1 MANKKISELDQTSA
15 LQSTDLMAVVQENQ
29 GNTENPLET
38 RKTTVGALKSAIVPS
53 FQSGDGSLTVTEQGN
68 QVDLRVAN
76 NNVAA
81 GYVEDFPLSMAEGG
95 QNVPVGFYGVRFTPG
110 QNFIAKHAQICKRD
124 NMTSG
129 TFVVAIYSA
138 GTTATGGRT
147 EDMTLLAQTT
157 QTSMSGNGI
166 GTADFPESQQVE
178 LEADH
183 EYYMV
188 VYVQH
193 PSSGTRG
200 LICRKQNGNE
210 WGNSN
215 LTLAFSGNSQTV
227 METLGSSNFSTL
239 FPSTGVNSM
248 VLPYMKIYGDYVSMG
263 SSSVGQQPSAQVLVI
278 TDNNVCQYLTQIEG
292 ESAETDVYLNLPEE
306 GDETFAFLD
315 QMHEIAGRYYD
326 GADNILIAGE
336 STSQYDLK
344 KTFARDN
351 LVVSI
356 VSILAV
362 LAVLLFTFLSAGMPV
377 LLILVIQGAIWI
389 NFSFPTLQ
397 NTYLFFMGYLIV
409 SSIQMGANIDYAI
422 VISGRYTEL
431 RKMMSK
437 KDACIETLNFAFP
450 TIITSGSMMV
460 LSGFAIGNLSSDATI
475 CGIGQC
481 LGRGTLISIALV
493 MFVLPQILMVGEKI
507 IERTSFEVSVPI
519 KLDRGFGTVRVDGM
533 VRGQINGYVVGE
545 MHALVKGDIAAVV
558 TMGGMQELP
567 KDAPDGSKLSGE
579 VEK

>member
-1 MANKKISELDQTSA
+1 MANKKISELDQASA

-29 GNTENPLET
+29 GNNENPLET

-292 ESAETDVYLNLPEE
+292 ESAETDVYLNLPENYNIVVLDTTSTYHIWKIKPEIGVEFPNYMKLMFMGNVTFIE
-306 GDETFAFLD
+306 GREYQPANTGDYRISRF
-315 QMHEIAGRYYD
+315 
-326 GADNILIAGE
+326 
-336 STSQYDLK
+336 
-344 KTFARDN
+344 
-351 LVVSI
+351 
-356 VSILAV
+356 
-362 LAVLLFTFLSAGMPV
+362 
-377 LLILVIQGAIWI
+377 W
-389 NFSFPTLQ
+389 
-397 NTYLFFMGYLIV
+397 NTYRSAPSAPNEAF
-409 SSIQMGANIDYAI
+409 
-422 VISGRYTEL
+422 
-431 RKMMSK
+431 
-437 KDACIETLNFAFP
+437 IE
-450 TIITSGSMMV
+450 
-460 LSGFAIGNLSSDATI
+460 
-475 CGIGQC
+475 
-481 LGRGTLISIALV
+481 
-493 MFVLPQILMVGEKI
+493 FVL
-507 IERTSFEVSVPI
+507 RN
-519 KLDRGFGTVRVDGM
+519 RVW
-533 VRGQINGYVVGE
+533 Y
-545 MHALVKGDIAAVV
+545 AVFY
-558 TMGGMQELP
+558 
-567 KDAPDGSKLSGE
+567 
-579 VEK
+579 

>member
-1 MANKKISELDQTSA
+1 MANKKISELNPASA

-29 GNTENPLET
+29 GNSGNPLET
-38 RKTTVGALKSAIVPS
+38 RKTTVGALKNAIVPS

-129 TFVVAIYSA
+129 TFIVAIYSA

-200 LICRKQNGNE
+200 LICRKLNGNE

-215 LTLAFSGNSQTV
+215 LTLAFSGTSQTV
-227 METLGSSNFSTL
+227 LSTLGSSNFSTL
-239 FPSTGVNSM
+239 YPSSSVNTIT
-248 VLPYMKIYGDYVSMG
+248 LPYIKIYGDSVAAG
-263 SSSVGQQPSAQVLVI
+263 VGQIPPSQ
-278 TDNNVCQYLTQIEG
+278 
-292 ESAETDVYLNLPEE
+292 
-306 GDETFAFLD
+306 
-315 QMHEIAGRYYD
+315 
-326 GADNILIAGE
+326 
-336 STSQYDLK
+336 
-344 KTFARDN
+344 
-351 LVVSI
+351 
-356 VSILAV
+356 
-362 LAVLLFTFLSAGMPV
+362 
-377 LLILVIQGAIWI
+377 ILVINDNNASQYFTSAAIGSLPETVVKLSI
-389 NFSFPTLQ
+389 PDGYSTFLIDTTISYKVVKILPQNEIIFSNYKRIMIIGNVEFWAGVPTQ
-397 NTYLFFMGYLIV
+397 TIEPASGDYRV
-409 SSIQMGANIDYAI
+409 SQYWYAHR
-422 VISGRYTEL
+422 G
-431 RKMMSK
+431 
-437 KDACIETLNFAFP
+437 
-450 TIITSGSMMV
+450 GSHICNE
-460 LSGFAIGNLSSDATI
+460 GFAE
-475 CGIGQC
+475 
-481 LGRGTLISIALV
+481 
-493 MFVLPQILMVGEKI
+493 FILRNKVWY
-507 IERTSFEVSVPI
+507 SV
-519 KLDRGFGTVRVDGM
+519 F
-533 VRGQINGYVVGE
+533 Y
-545 MHALVKGDIAAVV
+545 
-558 TMGGMQELP
+558 
-567 KDAPDGSKLSGE
+567 
-579 VEK
+579 

>member
-1 MANKKISELDQTSA
+1 MAKKKISELIQATELHDS
-15 LQSTDLMAVVQENQ
+15 DLLAVVQEN
-29 GNTENPLET
+29 NEHELET
-38 RKTTVGALKSAIVPS
+38 RKATVGVLKNAILPS
-53 FQSGDGSLTVTEQGN
+53 FQSSDGSLTVTEQGN
-68 QVDLRVAN
+68 QVDIRVAN

-81 GYVEDFPLSMAEGG
+81 GFVEDFPLSMAEGG

-200 LICRKQNGNE
+200 LICRKLNGNE

-292 ESAETDVYLNLPEE
+292 ESAETDVYLNLPENYNIVVLDTTSTYHIWKIKPEIGVEFPNYMKLMFMGNVTFIE
-306 GDETFAFLD
+306 GKEYQPANTGDYRISRF
-315 QMHEIAGRYYD
+315 
-326 GADNILIAGE
+326 
-336 STSQYDLK
+336 
-344 KTFARDN
+344 
-351 LVVSI
+351 
-356 VSILAV
+356 
-362 LAVLLFTFLSAGMPV
+362 
-377 LLILVIQGAIWI
+377 W
-389 NFSFPTLQ
+389 
-397 NTYLFFMGYLIV
+397 NTYRSAPSAPNEAF
-409 SSIQMGANIDYAI
+409 
-422 VISGRYTEL
+422 
-431 RKMMSK
+431 
-437 KDACIETLNFAFP
+437 IE
-450 TIITSGSMMV
+450 
-460 LSGFAIGNLSSDATI
+460 
-475 CGIGQC
+475 
-481 LGRGTLISIALV
+481 
-493 MFVLPQILMVGEKI
+493 FVL
-507 IERTSFEVSVPI
+507 RN
-519 KLDRGFGTVRVDGM
+519 RVW
-533 VRGQINGYVVGE
+533 Y
-545 MHALVKGDIAAVV
+545 AVFY
-558 TMGGMQELP
+558 
-567 KDAPDGSKLSGE
+567 
-579 VEK
+579 

>member
-1 MANKKISELDQTSA
+1 MAKKKISELIQATELHDS
-15 LQSTDLMAVVQENQ
+15 DLLAVVQEN
-29 GNTENPLET
+29 NEHELET
-38 RKTTVGALKSAIVPS
+38 RKATVGVLKNAILPS
-53 FQSGDGSLTVTEQGN
+53 FQSSDGSLTVTEQGN
-68 QVDLRVAN
+68 QVDIRVAN

-81 GYVEDFPLSMAEGG
+81 GFVEDFPLSMAEGG

-147 EDMTLLAQTT
+147 EGMELLAQTT
-157 QTSMSGNGI
+157 ETPMNGNGI

-188 VYVQH
+188 LYVQH

-292 ESAETDVYLNLPEE
+292 ESAETDVYLNLPENYNIVVLDTTSTYHIWKIKPEIGVEFPNYMKLMFMGNVTFIE
-306 GDETFAFLD
+306 GKEYQPANTGDYRISRF
-315 QMHEIAGRYYD
+315 
-326 GADNILIAGE
+326 
-336 STSQYDLK
+336 
-344 KTFARDN
+344 
-351 LVVSI
+351 
-356 VSILAV
+356 
-362 LAVLLFTFLSAGMPV
+362 
-377 LLILVIQGAIWI
+377 W
-389 NFSFPTLQ
+389 
-397 NTYLFFMGYLIV
+397 NTYRSAPSAPNEAF
-409 SSIQMGANIDYAI
+409 
-422 VISGRYTEL
+422 
-431 RKMMSK
+431 
-437 KDACIETLNFAFP
+437 IE
-450 TIITSGSMMV
+450 
-460 LSGFAIGNLSSDATI
+460 
-475 CGIGQC
+475 
-481 LGRGTLISIALV
+481 
-493 MFVLPQILMVGEKI
+493 FVL
-507 IERTSFEVSVPI
+507 RN
-519 KLDRGFGTVRVDGM
+519 RVW
-533 VRGQINGYVVGE
+533 Y
-545 MHALVKGDIAAVV
+545 AVFY
-558 TMGGMQELP
+558 
-567 KDAPDGSKLSGE
+567 
-579 VEK
+579 

>member
-1 MANKKISELDQTSA
+1 MAKKKISELIQATELHDS
-15 LQSTDLMAVVQENQ
+15 DLLVVVQEN
-29 GNTENPLET
+29 NEHELET
-38 RKTTVGALKSAIVPS
+38 RKATVGVLKNAILPS
-53 FQSGDGSLTVTEQGN
+53 FQSSDGSLTVTEQGN
-68 QVDLRVAN
+68 QVDIRVAN

-81 GYVEDFPLSMAEGG
+81 GFVEDFPLSMAEGG

-147 EDMTLLAQTT
+147 EGMELLAQTT

-166 GTADFPESQQVE
+166 GTADFPESQQIE

-200 LICRKQNGNE
+200 LICRKLNGNE

-292 ESAETDVYLNLPEE
+292 ESAETDVYLNLPENYNIVVLDTTSTYHIWKIKPEIGVEFPNYMKLMFMGNVTFIE
-306 GDETFAFLD
+306 GKEYQPANTGDYRISRF
-315 QMHEIAGRYYD
+315 
-326 GADNILIAGE
+326 
-336 STSQYDLK
+336 
-344 KTFARDN
+344 
-351 LVVSI
+351 
-356 VSILAV
+356 
-362 LAVLLFTFLSAGMPV
+362 
-377 LLILVIQGAIWI
+377 W
-389 NFSFPTLQ
+389 
-397 NTYLFFMGYLIV
+397 NTYRSAPSAPNEAF
-409 SSIQMGANIDYAI
+409 
-422 VISGRYTEL
+422 
-431 RKMMSK
+431 
-437 KDACIETLNFAFP
+437 IE
-450 TIITSGSMMV
+450 
-460 LSGFAIGNLSSDATI
+460 
-475 CGIGQC
+475 
-481 LGRGTLISIALV
+481 
-493 MFVLPQILMVGEKI
+493 FVL
-507 IERTSFEVSVPI
+507 RN
-519 KLDRGFGTVRVDGM
+519 RVW
-533 VRGQINGYVVGE
+533 Y
-545 MHALVKGDIAAVV
+545 AVFY
-558 TMGGMQELP
+558 
-567 KDAPDGSKLSGE
+567 
-579 VEK
+579 